1 MINLKGRHML
11 PLLPFAA
18 GIIAGGLAVRWL
30 RDENTRTGLQKARA
44 TLHTATQ
51 NSLATIKSSTA
62 AVKQRFTA
70 PPAEAATQDAA
81 TQDAAMPDIA
91 KPAAKA
97 KAAPRK
103 RKAPAATASAVE
115 PESQPAPQKRSRKPA
130 AKAQETQE

>member
-1 MINLKGRHML
+1 MI

-30 RDENTRTGLQKARA
+30 RDENTRTGLQKARE

-62 AVKQRFTA
+62 AVKRRFTA
-70 PPAEAATQDAA
+70 VPAETATPDTATPDAA
-81 TQDAAMPDIA
+81 T
-91 KPAAKA
+91 PAAKA

-115 PESQPAPQKRSRKPA
+115 PESPPAPRRKRSRKPA
-130 AKAQETQE
+130 AKTQETQE

>member
-1 MINLKGRHML
+1 MF

-30 RDENTRTGLQKARA
+30 RGENTRTGLQKARE

-51 NSLATIKSSTA
+51 SSLATIKSSTA
-62 AVKQRFTA
+62 AVKQRFA
-70 PPAEAATQDAA
+70 AAPAEIVT
-81 TQDAAMPDIA
+81 PDTG

-103 RKAPAATASAVE
+103 RKVSVAPVAPASAAAPASKA
-115 PESQPAPQKRSRKPA
+115 APRKRSRKPA
-130 AKAQETQE
+130 GKAQGAQE

>member
-11 PLLPFAA
+11 PLLPCAA

-81 TQDAAMPDIA
+81 TQDAAMP
-91 KPAAKA
+91 AAKA

>member
-1 MINLKGRHML
+1 ML

-81 TQDAAMPDIA
+81 MPDIA

>member
-1 MINLKGRHML
+1 MI

-30 RDENTRTGLQKARA
+30 RDENTRTGLQKARE

-62 AVKQRFTA
+62 AVKRRFTES
-70 PPAEAATQDAA
+70 PAETATLD
-81 TQDAAMPDIA
+81 TTMPDVA

-115 PESQPAPQKRSRKPA
+115 PESQPTPRKRSRKPA